1 MRQVKGAQVI
11 CATCIG
17 AGADIL
23 SKLRLPCVLVDEA
36 TQATEAATLVPL
48 CRGAEQLVM
57 LGDQCQLPPTVV
69 SRHPTALAASSP
81 LFNRLISDGAAPL
94 LLDCQY
100 RMHPAIAMLPCDLV
114 YGGQLQTGVDG
125 ADRPAP
131 PGFDWPRRDWPVA
144 LVPVLHGQE
153 STEGVSKLNRTEA
166 EATARVVD
174 GLLRAG
180 VKPSEIGVIS
190 PYGAQVR
197 VLRSLLRSGARDPN
211 SVEVSSVDGFQGREK
226 DVIVFSCVRANA
238 GGALGFL
245 ADARR
250 LNVAFTRA
258 RCGLIVLG
266 NPSTLGRE
274 EGTAWWHWLRWAR
287 AHGLV
292 CGERP
297 WGEYDARATRGA
309 SNAVMASFGGGVAN
323 NAAAAPP
330 AGGAVSA
337 ADALW
342 SQASRCADD
351 LFATMGGGNG
361 AAPSEAAPGGRGRG
375 RSRSRSDSRGRRR
388 RSDSR
393 DSRSRSRSDSRSRSR
408 SRSRVRRRRSSSASR
423 SRSRGDSEES
433 GEDDEGA
440 AANGGAAAAALPLPA
455 GWQAVESADGTYYW
469 HTATNSVTWERPLE

>member
-23 SKLRLPCVLVDEA
+23 SKRAAAVRFGGRGDAGDGGGDARPALP
-36 TQATEAATLVPL
+36 
-48 CRGAEQLVM
+48 RAEQLVM

-81 LFNRLISDGAAPL
+81 LFNRLIADGAAPL

-114 YGGQLQTGVDG
+114 YGGRLQTGVDG

-211 SVEVSSVDGFQGREK
+211 SVEVSSVDGFQAREK
-226 DVIVFSCVRANA
+226 EVIVFSCVRANA

-274 EGTAWWHWLRWAR
+274 EGTAWWHRRQVGACAR
-287 AHGLV
+287 AGV
-292 CGERP
+292 RRAAVGRVR
-297 WGEYDARATRGA
+297 ARATRGA
-309 SNAVMASFGGGVAN
+309 SNAVMARAAASPTTRRRRRRRAACLGGRRAVVAGESLRRRLLRDDGRREWRGAVGGGAGRP
-323 NAAAAPP
+323 AAAAAAAGATSAAAPP
-330 AGGAVSA
+330 QRLARQPGA
-337 ADALW
+337 
-342 SQASRCADD
+342 
-351 LFATMGGGNG
+351 G
-361 AAPSEAAPGGRGRG
+361 AAVQRQPEPQPRAAAAREQQREPKREPRPTATA
-375 RSRSRSDSRGRRR
+375 RSRARTTRARRRTAARRR
-388 RSDSR
+388 RCRCRRGGRPSR
-393 DSRSRSRSDSRSRSR
+393 ARMGPTTGT
-408 SRSRVRRRRSSSASR
+408 RRRTR
-423 SRSRGDSEES
+423 
-433 GEDDEGA
+433 
-440 AANGGAAAAALPLPA
+440 
-455 GWQAVESADGTYYW
+455 
-469 HTATNSVTWERPLE
+469 